1 MHTSVF
7 YLNWGGDTHHLKL
20 IHLHRQFQMVYT
32 EEEMRAA
39 RQFCRGEGTRP
50 EIVRLRAI
58 LDSLPRAPAQGS
70 LVVQCLHHRE
80 LQICLR
86 TLNQDYSKGVE
97 YRFNNVVA
105 HHPWIFGSVS
115 Y

>member
-1 MHTSVF
+1 M
-7 YLNWGGDTHHLKL
+7 
-20 IHLHRQFQMVYT
+20 QMVYT
-32 EEEMRAA
+32 EEEMSAA
-39 RQFCRGEGTRP
+39 RQICRVGGTRR
-50 EIVRLRAI
+50 EILRLRAI

-70 LVVQCLHHRE
+70 LLVQCLHHRE

-86 TLNQDYSKGVE
+86 TLNQDYSTGVE
-97 YRFNNVVA
+97 YRFINVVA